1 MAKLLYIFDLDG
13 TLVDAYGAIHKS
25 LNAVRKKFGYSP
37 ISFETVKKTVGK
49 GDALFIKVFFKPQE
63 AGRALEFY
71 RKAHI
76 KDLGKH
82 CRILPYG
89 LALLKQLKE
98 QGKIIAM
105 ATNRPKVYTS
115 LIVRK
120 LGIAGYFKKIL
131 CADEINSLKPRPK
144 ILNLIVKEFKVKKSQ
159 TVYIGDMDI
168 DMEAAA
174 RAKIDA
180 VFAAG
185 GSSSIKSVGKYKNKR
200 IAYSLKEVI
209 GLYE

>member
-1 MAKLLYIFDLDG
+1 MTKLLYIFDLDG

-25 LNAVRKKFGYSP
+25 LNATRKKFGYSP
-37 ISFETVKKTVGK
+37 ISFSVVKNTVGK

-63 AGRALEFY
+63 TGAALEFY
-71 RKAHI
+71 RKVHV
-76 KDLGKH
+76 KDLGRH
-82 CRILPYG
+82 CRVLPYG
-89 LALLKQLKE
+89 LSLLKRLKK
-98 QGKIIAM
+98 QGKIVAM
-105 ATNRPKVYTS
+105 ATNRPRIYTG
-115 LIVRK
+115 LIVKK
-120 LGIAGYFKKIL
+120 LGILKYFDKIL

-144 ILNLIVKEFKVKKSQ
+144 ILNLIIKQFKVKKSQ
-159 TVYIGDMDI
+159 AVYLGDMDI

-180 VFAAG
+180 IFMAG
-185 GSSSIKSVGKYKNKR
+185 GSSPLNCAGNNK